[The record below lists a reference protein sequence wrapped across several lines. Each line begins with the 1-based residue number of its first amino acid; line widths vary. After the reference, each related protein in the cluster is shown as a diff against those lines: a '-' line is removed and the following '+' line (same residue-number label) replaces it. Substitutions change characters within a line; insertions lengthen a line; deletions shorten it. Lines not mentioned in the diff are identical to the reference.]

1 MKELIWGG
9 WMGGSMSIGG
19 SNKSHKSG
27 SGGSGFGVAPE
38 IHSSNPV
45 VGKFYLLPTL
55 LKRQN

>member
-1 MKELIWGG
+1 
-9 WMGGSMSIGG
+9 MGGSMSIGG